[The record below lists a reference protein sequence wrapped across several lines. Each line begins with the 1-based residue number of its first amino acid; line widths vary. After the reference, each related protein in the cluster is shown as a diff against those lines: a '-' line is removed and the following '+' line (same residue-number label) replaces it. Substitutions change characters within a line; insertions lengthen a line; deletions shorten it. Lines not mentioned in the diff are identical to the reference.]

1 MTRAP
6 SSAISRVQY
15 GPARMRDRSTIVI
28 PESGPACGML
38 QIPYG
43 AALSDSP
50 EPGRIATEQR
60 DYVDRRLGARA
71 YCPQCRPEPCF
82 QNNSGRLRRAEPE
95 LVCKTYELRDAAGLH
110 FPHNLAAMHL

>member
-15 GPARMRDRSTIVI
+15 GPARMRDKSTIVM

-60 DYVDRRLGARA
+60 YCAERRVGGHGNPARSA
-71 YCPQCRPEPCF
+71 GQSPAL
-82 QNNSGRLRRAEPE
+82 QNNSSRLRRAEPE
-95 LVCKTYELRDAAGLH
+95 LVCQAD
-110 FPHNLAAMHL
+110 